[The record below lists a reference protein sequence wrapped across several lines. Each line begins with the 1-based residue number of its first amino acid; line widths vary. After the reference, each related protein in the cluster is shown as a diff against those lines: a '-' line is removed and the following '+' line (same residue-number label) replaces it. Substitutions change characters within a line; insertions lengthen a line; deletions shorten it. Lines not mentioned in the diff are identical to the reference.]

1 MPASPRCLYLADYS
15 FKELLSRPS
24 PTAQEGLD
32 VPRTLPAG
40 PFVTGLLWPG
50 VQVYSSVSST
60 KLGTLREAAL
70 VHLVATLV
78 PNSVTPTRAADQ
90 PH

>member
-24 PTAQEGLD
+24 PTAQEGPD

-40 PFVTGLLWPG
+40 PLVTGLLWPG
-50 VQVYSSVSST
+50 VQVSSSVSSA
-60 KLGTLREAAL
+60 KLGTLREAASGPSGSHPGAKL
-70 VHLVATLV
+70 SR
-78 PNSVTPTRAADQ
+78 PNQ
-90 PH
+90 GW